1 MERFDWLKCPFSS
14 PVDSPHMKRAPKMA
28 PFSYADRFQL
38 EKKSKE
44 KKEERRGV
52 SKTFIGE
59 GGVDAFH
66 CLQKND
72 HVVTG

>member
-14 PVDSPHMKRAPKMA
+14 PVDSPHMKRAPILA

-44 KKEERRGV
+44 KKEERRGEEFLKLLLV
-52 SKTFIGE
+52 REGWMPFIVYKKTTM
-59 GGVDAFH
+59 
-66 CLQKND
+66 L
-72 HVVTG
+72 